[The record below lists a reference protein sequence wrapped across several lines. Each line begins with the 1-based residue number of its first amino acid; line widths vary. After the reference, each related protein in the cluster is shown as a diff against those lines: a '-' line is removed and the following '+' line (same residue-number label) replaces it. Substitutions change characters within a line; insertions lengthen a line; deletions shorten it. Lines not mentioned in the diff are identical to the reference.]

1 MTAVPCSYC
10 STRCGPN
17 KLNEPFS
24 PQASSTFEKIGCQND
39 ERCSCGTPRCQCDKK
54 QCSYSRSYVESSSS
68 AGHLISDVMHF
79 GGNAVRVNF
88 GCETQ
93 ETGEIYRQA
102 ADGIM
107 GLGVSEV
114 SIPFQLAKSGA
125 IEPMFSLCFG
135 DVYGEGALLLGDVAI
150 PPEMRMRHVPLVSNP
165 RHPHY
170 YNINLHGMSLGDER
184 LNSPA
189 SAWVNGYGVVVDSG
203 TTFTYIPSQAYNSFR
218 SILDSRAKSSGMEPL
233 DGPDPKYKD
242 VCWSGGPVDPRDL
255 RQFFPPLVLHLD
267 GGVDFELEPMNY
279 LFIHMSHRGG
289 YCLGIFD
296 NGQAGTLLGGVSF
309 RNVLVQYD
317 HREGKKQLGLAHAP
331 CRLIGQGFCLSS
343 PEAPAGGGVTQP
355 RPDCNISSWRG
366 RQAASVQPEQGQ
378 QRFQPIDVLSHSRVL
393 IGIVLVAAV
402 VFLLASTWRGVL
414 SWASACWPSA
424 GRSILAPARGLGLLP
439 RQPGSNAGGQ
449 GDADDVP
456 LVQIGQPPA
465 GVLSASDVRLPELSS
480 NATAE
485 AGAGEEGAEQTP
497 SSAGLAIASF
507 ARNQTGIR
515 SRSDSSF

>member
-1 MTAVPCSYC
+1 MSGAHLPNTDCCPPLSSQLCPRATLSLCAPMRIQTIDFPTAPPEATS
-10 STRCGPN
+10 G
-17 KLNEPFS
+17 
-24 PQASSTFEKIGCQND
+24 
-39 ERCSCGTPRCQCDKK
+39 
-54 QCSYSRSYVESSSS
+54 SRS
-68 AGHLISDVMHF
+68 AAAALILM
-79 GGNAVRVNF
+79 
-88 GCETQ
+88 
-93 ETGEIYRQA
+93 
-102 ADGIM
+102 
-107 GLGVSEV
+107 
-114 SIPFQLAKSGA
+114 
-125 IEPMFSLCFG
+125 
-135 DVYGEGALLLGDVAI
+135 
-150 PPEMRMRHVPLVSNP
+150 
-165 RHPHY
+165 
-170 YNINLHGMSLGDER
+170 
-184 LNSPA
+184 
-189 SAWVNGYGVVVDSG
+189 
-203 TTFTYIPSQAYNSFR
+203 
-218 SILDSRAKSSGMEPL
+218 
-233 DGPDPKYKD
+233 
-242 VCWSGGPVDPRDL
+242 
-255 RQFFPPLVLHLD
+255 
-267 GGVDFELEPMNY
+267 
-279 LFIHMSHRGG
+279 RGG
-289 YCLGIFD
+289 
-296 NGQAGTLLGGVSF
+296 LLC
-309 RNVLVQYD
+309 
-317 HREGKKQLGLAHAP
+317 P
-331 CRLIGQGFCLSS
+331 
-343 PEAPAGGGVTQP
+343 QP